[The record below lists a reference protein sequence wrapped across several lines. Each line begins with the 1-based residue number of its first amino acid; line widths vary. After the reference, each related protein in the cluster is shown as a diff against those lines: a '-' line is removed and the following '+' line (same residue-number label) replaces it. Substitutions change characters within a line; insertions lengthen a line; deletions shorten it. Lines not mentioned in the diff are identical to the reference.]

1 MRIALG
7 IEYDG
12 TAYNGWQRQKHGVG
26 VQAPVEEALA
36 RVADEAIE
44 VQCAGRTDTGVHA
57 AAQVVHFD
65 SRASRTARNWLLG
78 INSNLPADICALW
91 VAFVEPDFHARYSA
105 TARTYRYC
113 ILNRLTRSA
122 LYRHRAW
129 WVHRPL
135 DASRMRAAA
144 AYLLGEHDFSAY
156 RAAGCQ
162 ASTPR
167 RNLQRIDVERQEEWL
182 TVTVTANAFLQHM
195 VRNLVGVLVTIGS
208 GEQPPEW
215 AKAVL
220 DSRDR
225 RQGGV
230 AAPAH
235 GLTLID
241 VAYPARFAL
250 PPNQSPAMRA
260 PATPGPAPPA

>member
-12 TAYNGWQRQKHGVG
+12 TAYIGWQRQKHGVG
-26 VQAPVEEALA
+26 VQTAIEAALA
-36 RVADEAIE
+36 RVANEAIE
-44 VQCAGRTDTGVHA
+44 VHCAGRTDTGVHA
-57 AAQVVHFD
+57 SAQVVHFD
-65 SRASRTARNWLLG
+65 SSARRSERNWLLG

-91 VAFVEPDFHARYSA
+91 VAFVEPGFHARYSA
-105 TARTYRYC
+105 TSRTYRYR

-122 LYRHRAW
+122 LHRHRAW

-135 DASRMRAAA
+135 DETAMRRAGS
-144 AYLLGEHDFSAY
+144 YLVGEHDFSAF

-167 RNLQRIDVERQEEWL
+167 RDLRAVDIERDGEWL
-182 TVTVTANAFLQHM
+182 TVTVTANAFLQRM
-195 VRNLVGVLVTIGS
+195 VRNLVGVLVTIGA
-208 GEQPPEW
+208 GERSPEW
-215 AKAVL
+215 AGEVL
-220 DSRDR
+220 KSRDR
-225 RQGGV
+225 TKGGI

-241 VAYPARFAL
+241 VAYPDRFGL
-250 PPNQSPAMRA
+250 PTQR
-260 PATPGPAPPA
+260 GDGRPPESRR

>member
-26 VQAPVEEALA
+26 VQTPLEEALA
-36 RVADEAIE
+36 RVADEPVE
-44 VQCAGRTDTGVHA
+44 VYCAGRTDTGVHA

-65 SRASRTARNWLLG
+65 SHAARTARNWLLG

-91 VAFVEPDFHARYSA
+91 VAFVAADFHARYSA
-105 TARTYRYC
+105 TSRSYRYR
-113 ILNRLTRSA
+113 ILNRLPRSA
-122 LYRHRAW
+122 LYRNRAW

-135 DASRMRAAA
+135 DESRMRAAA
-144 AYLLGEHDFSAY
+144 ACLLGEHDFSAF

-167 RNLQRIDVERQEEWL
+167 RNLQQIDVERQGDWL
-182 TVTVTANAFLQHM
+182 TVNVTANAFLQHM
-195 VRNLVGVLVTIGS
+195 VRNIVGMLVTIGT
-208 GEQPPEW
+208 GERPPEW
-215 AKAVL
+215 AREVL
-220 DSRDR
+220 ESRDR
-225 RQGGV
+225 TRGGV

-235 GLTLID
+235 GLTLIH
-241 VAYPARFAL
+241 VTYPARFGL
-250 PPNQSPAMRA
+250 PPR
-260 PATPGPAPPA
+260 

>member
-12 TAYNGWQRQKHGVG
+12 TAYIGWQRQKHGVG
-26 VQAPVEEALA
+26 VQTPIEAALA
-36 RVADEAIE
+36 RVADEVVEAH
-44 VQCAGRTDTGVHA
+44 CAGRTDTGVHA
-57 AAQVVHFD
+57 SAQVIHFN
-65 SRASRTARNWLLG
+65 SSARRSERNWLLG

-105 TARTYRYC
+105 TSRTYRYR
-113 ILNRLTRSA
+113 ILNRVTRSA
-122 LYRHRAW
+122 LERHRAW

-135 DASRMRAAA
+135 NESAMRSAASC
-144 AYLLGEHDFSAY
+144 LIGEHDFSAF

-167 RNLQRIDVERQEEWL
+167 RDLRVIDIERQGEWL
-182 TVTVTANAFLQHM
+182 TVTITANAFLQRM
-195 VRNLVGVLVTIGS
+195 VRNIVGVLVTVGA
-208 GEQPPEW
+208 GEQPPGW
-215 AKAVL
+215 AKEVL
-220 DSRDR
+220 ESRDR
-225 RQGGV
+225 TRGGV

-241 VAYPARFAL
+241 VTYPDRFGL
-250 PPNQSPAMRA
+250 PTREPNGR
-260 PATPGPAPPA
+260 TP

>member
-12 TAYNGWQRQKHGVG
+12 TAYIGWQRQKHGVG
-26 VQAPVEEALA
+26 VQTPIETALA
-36 RVADEAIE
+36 RVADETVEAH
-44 VQCAGRTDTGVHA
+44 CAGRTDTGVHA
-57 AAQVVHFD
+57 SAQVVHFD
-65 SRASRTARNWLLG
+65 SSARRTRRNWLLG

-105 TARTYRYC
+105 TSRTYRYR
-113 ILNRLTRSA
+113 ILNRVTRSA
-122 LYRHRAW
+122 LDRNRAW

-135 DASRMRAAA
+135 NESAMRSAAS
-144 AYLLGEHDFSAY
+144 YLVGEHDFSAF

-167 RNLQRIDVERQEEWL
+167 RDLRVIDIERQGEWL
-182 TVTVTANAFLQHM
+182 TVTITANAFLQRM
-195 VRNLVGVLVTIGS
+195 VRNIVGVLVMIGA
-208 GEQPPEW
+208 GEQAPEW
-215 AKAVL
+215 AGEVL
-220 DSRDR
+220 ASRDR
-225 RQGGV
+225 TKGGV

-241 VAYPARFAL
+241 VTYPDRFAL
-250 PPNQSPAMRA
+250 PTHRA
-260 PATPGPAPPA
+260 GWHDP